1 MPLIDFKCNDCEKEF
16 FEIVKNSNEEVKCP
30 ECNSV
35 NVKRLYKGKFYGK
48 CEGKCN
54 GNCGGCSGCH

>member
-1 MPLIDFKCNDCEKEF
+1 MPLIDFKCNECEKEF
-16 FEIVKNSNEEVKCP
+16 FEIVKDGEEVRCP

-48 CEGKCN
+48 CENKCN
-54 GNCGGCSGCH
+54 GNCGACSGCH